1 MKIEGTGLEGKEV
14 SLVDLDHV
22 MEELGFVR
30 WAWDYK
36 RATFD
41 FKYEDKKSGNTFYL
55 RVPSVVVKGS
65 IEEVGKDN
73 ESLIQIHEPY
83 IGKHIYPHGFDY
95 EFDFPATILDHAKK
109 KLEALNNSL

>member
-14 SLVDLDHV
+14 TLVELDHV
-22 MEELGFVR
+22 MGELGFIR

-41 FKYEDKKSGNTFYL
+41 FKYEDKTSGNTFYL
-55 RVPSVVVKGS
+55 RVPSSVVKGS

-73 ESLIQIHEPY
+73 ESIIQIHEPY
-83 IGKHIYPHGFDY
+83 IGKHLYPHGFDY
-95 EFDFPATILDHAKK
+95 EFDFPKNILDHAKQ
-109 KLEALNNSL
+109 KLEDLNNNL